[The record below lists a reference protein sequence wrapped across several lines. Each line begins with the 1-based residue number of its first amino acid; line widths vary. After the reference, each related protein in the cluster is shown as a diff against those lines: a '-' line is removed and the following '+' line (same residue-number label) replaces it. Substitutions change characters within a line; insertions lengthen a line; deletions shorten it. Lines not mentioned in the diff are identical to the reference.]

1 MSDKVIVIGATDIG
15 RRACAALEDR
25 GVEVLH
31 LANPSDSELHELLNE
46 NTRGVAIM
54 LHNDIE
60 ALRYS
65 LTIEHIRPGIRLFVA
80 IFDRSVRH
88 EMERTIPNCSIASPA
103 YIAGASI
110 IGSALL
116 AEGAIKRTGATAHL
130 SWETLGVEDESVSH
144 KTFVVPTK
152 WKLERVSGILRGQ
165 FRPYDFASRAM
176 ITGLL
181 ALLTML
187 ITDTAILQRS
197 MPLSQAFYSA
207 ASVIAG
213 VAAPEIPNANW
224 QFVQSGSFMLL
235 TIIFIA
241 MFGAGVVNH
250 ILNGRRVGILGSRV
264 IPRKH
269 HVVVVGLGQV
279 GIRLCKELKL
289 LKIPVVA
296 IEQDDKARGVLFAR
310 DLNIPVIIGNASDVR
325 TLRRAHV
332 EHARALLAMASSE
345 EDNISVAV
353 AARTIFPD
361 ALIILRAG
369 TNDAIEETRSL
380 FSIGEV
386 ADVNGLTAAFVAESL
401 LATEPRAIVPQ
412 GHSFALISEEYEV
425 TTVST
430 PARCSCNNVL

>member
-1 MSDKVIVIGATDIG
+1 MSDKVLVIGATDIG
-15 RRACAALEDR
+15 RRACAALQDR

-46 NTRGVAIM
+46 NTLGVAIM

-116 AEGAIKRTGATAHL
+116 ADFVIKRTGPTANL
-130 SWETLGVEDESVSH
+130 GWETLSLDGEGTAHEAF
-144 KTFVVPTK
+144 TVPTK
-152 WKLERVSGILRGQ
+152 WKLERLSGILRGQ
-165 FRPYDFASRAM
+165 LRPYDFASRAM
-176 ITGLL
+176 LTGLL
-181 ALLTML
+181 ALLAML
-187 ITDTAILQRS
+187 ITDAAILQRHMS
-197 MPLSQAFYSA
+197 VSQAFYSA

-213 VAAPEIPNANW
+213 VAAPEIPSENW
-224 QFVQSGSFMLL
+224 QFVQSGAFMLL

-264 IPRKH
+264 IPRRH

-289 LKIPVVA
+289 LRIPVVA
-296 IEQDDKARGVLFAR
+296 IEQDEKARGVLFAR
-310 DLNIPVIIGNASDVR
+310 DLNIPVIIGNASDIR
-325 TLRRAHV
+325 TLRRAHIQ
-332 EHARALLAMASSE
+332 HSRALLAMASSE
-345 EDNISVAV
+345 QDNISVAV
-353 AARTIFPD
+353 AARTKYPD

-401 LATEPRAIVPQ
+401 LATEPRAIIPD
-412 GHSFALISEEYEV
+412 GHSFALISESYNV
-425 TTVST
+425 TQYST
-430 PARCSCNNVL
+430 PARCSCNTGT

>member
-1 MSDKVIVIGATDIG
+1 MSDKVLVIGATDIG
-15 RRACAALEDR
+15 RRTCAALQDR

-31 LANPSDSELHELLNE
+31 LANPSDSELHELLTE
-46 NTRGVAIM
+46 NTQGVAIM

-116 AEGAIKRTGATAHL
+116 PDGAIKRTGPAANL
-130 SWETLGVEDESVSH
+130 SWETLGRDTHEAVH
-144 KTFVVPTK
+144 KEFTVPVK
-152 WKLERVSGILRGQ
+152 WKLQRLSGILRGQ
-165 FRPYDFASRAM
+165 LRPYDFASRAM
-176 ITGLL
+176 LTGLL
-181 ALLTML
+181 ALLAML
-187 ITDTAILQRS
+187 ITDTVILQRE
-197 MPLSQAFYSA
+197 MPLVQAFYSA
-207 ASVIAG
+207 ASVISG
-213 VAAPEIPNANW
+213 VAAPEIPTANW

-250 ILNGRRVGILGSRV
+250 ILNGRRVGILGRRV

-289 LKIPVVA
+289 LQIPVVA
-296 IEQDDKARGVLFAR
+296 IEQDEKARGVLFAR

-332 EHARALLAMASSE
+332 GTSRALLAMASIE
-345 EDNISVAV
+345 QDNISVAV
-353 AARTIFPD
+353 AARTKYPR

-401 LATEPRAIVPQ
+401 LATEPRAIVPH
-412 GHSFALISEEYEV
+412 GSSVSLISHNYEV
-425 TTVST
+425 TSFAT
-430 PARCSCNNVL
+430 PARCSCNNNL

>member
-1 MSDKVIVIGATDIG
+1 MSDKVLVIGATDIG
-15 RRACAALEDR
+15 RRACAALLDR

-46 NTRGVAIM
+46 NTQGVAIM

-110 IGSALL
+110 IGSALSVD
-116 AEGAIKRTGATAHL
+116 AAIKRTGPTVKL
-130 SWETLGVEDESVSH
+130 SWETLGVTEGALTHE
-144 KTFVVPTK
+144 KFTVPTK
-152 WKLERVSGILRGQ
+152 WKLDRLSGIFRGQ
-165 FRPYDFASRAM
+165 LRPYDFASRAM
-176 ITGLL
+176 FTGLL
-181 ALLTML
+181 ALLAML
-187 ITDTAILQRS
+187 ITDAAILHKDMS
-197 MPLSQAFYSA
+197 TYQAFYSA

-235 TIIFIA
+235 TIIFVA

-250 ILNGRRVGILGSRV
+250 ILNGRRVGILGARV
-264 IPRKH
+264 IPRRN

-296 IEQDDKARGVLFAR
+296 IEQDEKARGVLFAR
-310 DLNIPVIIGNASDVR
+310 DLNIPVIIGNASDIR
-325 TLRRAHV
+325 TLRRAHLTGS
-332 EHARALLAMASSE
+332 RALLAMASSE

-353 AARTIFPD
+353 AARTKYPK

-401 LATEPRAIVPQ
+401 LVAEPRAILPQ
-412 GHSFALISEEYEV
+412 GNSFAIISQSYEV
-425 TTVST
+425 TSHNT
-430 PARCSCNNVL
+430 PARCNCTT

>member
-1 MSDKVIVIGATDIG
+1 MSDKVLVIGATDIG
-15 RRACAALEDR
+15 RRACAALQDR

-116 AEGAIKRTGATAHL
+116 TEAAIKRTGPTADL
-130 SWETLGVEDESVSH
+130 SWETLSPAADRVTH
-144 KTFVVPTK
+144 KSFTVPMK
-152 WKLERVSGILRGQ
+152 WKLARLSGIFRGQ
-165 FRPYDFASRAM
+165 LRPYDFASRAM
-176 ITGLL
+176 LTGLL
-181 ALLTML
+181 ALLAML
-187 ITDTAILQRS
+187 ITDTAILQKE
-197 MPLSQAFYSA
+197 MPIFQAFYSA
-207 ASVIAG
+207 AAVIAG
-213 VAAPEIPNANW
+213 VSTPEMPHTDW

-269 HVVVVGLGQV
+269 HIVVVGLGQV

-296 IEQDDKARGVLFAR
+296 IEQDEKARGVLFAR
-310 DLNIPVIIGNASDVR
+310 DLNIPVIIGNASDIR
-325 TLRRAHV
+325 TLRRAHI
-332 EHARALLAMASSE
+332 ANSRALLAMASSE

-353 AARTIFPD
+353 AARTKYPD
-361 ALIILRAG
+361 TLIILRAG

-401 LATEPRAIVPQ
+401 LAAEPRAIVPQ

-425 TTVST
+425 TSVNT
-430 PARCSCNNVL
+430 PARCSCNNGL